1 MATTLGV
8 YVHWPTDAAALELAL
23 ERQAKLLGQR
33 ELVSVLIGGDD
44 PAPPPPAVA
53 ALIRLMR
60 QHWRTACETEIT
72 LELTP
77 PLDAPAS
84 LDAYR
89 AVGVTRLSL
98 RGGAFDA
105 GVRAAL
111 TAARK
116 SFATVA
122 LDLAFG
128 RPGQTSAA
136 WAEVLEEAV
145 HHGVDH
151 VSIEEHQA
159 ANDPDQLAELY
170 LLGLDRLEQLG
181 LPPYEIAHSA
191 RPGRESRHLLHGA
204 RGGDYLGIG
213 PGAIGRITCGGERLL
228 LTQVASPQ
236 AWLGAIE
243 AGGDGVAERLAI
255 SAEEWR
261 SQLLMTGLRLR
272 AGIEREW
279 FEPLAGV
286 RLEQALAQGSLDQ
299 LVEDGFL
306 LLDDLGLRLS
316 KRGWP
321 ICDSVLRR
329 LLP

>member
-1 MATTLGV
+1 MPATLSA
-8 YVHWPTDAAALELAL
+8 YVHWPTDATALELAL

-44 PAPPPPAVA
+44 LAPPPREVA
-53 ALIRLMR
+53 LLIGLMR
-60 QHWRTACETEIT
+60 RHWRFALETEIT

-77 PLDAPAS
+77 PLLVSMD
-84 LDAYR
+84 DYR
-89 AVGVTRLSL
+89 AAGVTRLSL
-98 RGGAFDA
+98 RGAALDA
-105 GVRAAL
+105 GVQAAL

-122 LDLAFG
+122 LDLTFG

-136 WAEVLEEAV
+136 WAEELEDAV
-145 HHGVDH
+145 RCGADH
-151 VSIEEHQA
+151 ISIEEHQSTD
-159 ANDPDQLAELY
+159 DPDHLAELY
-170 LLGLDRLEQLG
+170 LLALDRLERLG
-181 LPPYEIAHSA
+181 LPPYEIAHFA

-228 LTQVASPQ
+228 LTQVASLQ
-236 AWLGAIE
+236 AWLAAIE
-243 AGGDGVAERLAI
+243 AGGDGVAERRAI
-255 SAEEWR
+255 GAEEWR

-272 AGIEREW
+272 AGIERAW

-286 RLEQALAQGSLDQ
+286 RLERALALGSWDQ

-306 LLDDLGLRLS
+306 LLDDVGLRLS

-321 ICDSVLRR
+321 ICDAVLRR